1 MNTDT
6 DAIAD
11 SIGELIGGYNNLIS
25 VTANDANEHF
35 EGNEKLK
42 GLCRHCKILQP
53 PFKWK
58 RVKRYR

>member
-42 GLCRHCKILQP
+42 RTLQALQNLTTT
-53 PFKWK
+53 F
-58 RVKRYR
+58 